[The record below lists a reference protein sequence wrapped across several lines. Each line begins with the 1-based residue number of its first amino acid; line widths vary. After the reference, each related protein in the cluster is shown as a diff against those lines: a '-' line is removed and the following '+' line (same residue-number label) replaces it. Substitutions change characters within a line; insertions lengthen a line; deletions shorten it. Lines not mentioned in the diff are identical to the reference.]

1 MGPTGAYTAIHRA
14 NFWWLNDRCG
24 NVFSERYFF
33 KCLNLSLHSKPF
45 PLGNAPAV
53 LWKLF
58 SALSVQLYETSTLSN
73 YNLSREIFLFY
84 YGSCCLLF
92 FSRKYWSLTMPR
104 SIKSDTAGKLHT
116 SHDSRA
122 LMVAVIAQIS
132 ISFCLLKWMI
142 LLAQVTIHR
151 PIILNEQLP
160 VDTFPICD
168 FFLKNPSSSASRTLP
183 FWNTHPLKLISP

>member
-1 MGPTGAYTAIHRA
+1 MVPTGAYTAIHRA

-45 PLGNAPAV
+45 PLGNVPAV

-116 SHDSRA
+116 SHDSRGPNGGSYSSN
-122 LMVAVIAQIS
+122 INQ
-132 ISFCLLKWMI
+132 
-142 LLAQVTIHR
+142 
-151 PIILNEQLP
+151 
-160 VDTFPICD
+160 
-168 FFLKNPSSSASRTLP
+168 FLFTEMDDSLSASDYP
-183 FWNTHPLKLISP
+183 SPHYP

>member
-1 MGPTGAYTAIHRA
+1 MFSPKATFSSPLIWVYIQRRFLWETCQW
-14 NFWWLNDRCG
+14 FCG
-24 NVFSERYFF
+24 NFF
-33 KCLNLSLHSKPF
+33 P
-45 PLGNAPAV
+45 
-53 LWKLF
+53 
-58 SALSVQLYETSTLSN
+58 ALSVGVYETSTLSN
-73 YNLSREIFLFY
+73 YNLSREIFLCY
-84 YGSCCLLF
+84 YGSRCLLF
-92 FSRKYWSLTMPR
+92 RSRHGSPTTRR
-104 SIKSDTAGKLHT
+104 SIKSDAAGKLRT
-116 SHDSRA
+116 SRDSRT

-183 FWNTHPLKLISP
+183 FWNTHPLELISP

>member
-1 MGPTGAYTAIHRA
+1 MET
-14 NFWWLNDRCG
+14 
-24 NVFSERYFF
+24 FF
-33 KCLNLSLHSKPF
+33 CP
-45 PLGNAPAV
+45 
-53 LWKLF
+53 WCMR
-58 SALSVQLYETSTLSN
+58 LYETSTLSN
-73 YNLSREIFLFY
+73 YNLSREIFLYY

-92 FSRKYWSLTMPR
+92 FLFFLYNLFIYLFCRKHRSLTMPR

-116 SHDSRA
+116 SCDSRA

-183 FWNTHPLKLISP
+183 FWNTHPLELISP

>member
-1 MGPTGAYTAIHRA
+1 
-14 NFWWLNDRCG
+14 
-24 NVFSERYFF
+24 
-33 KCLNLSLHSKPF
+33 
-45 PLGNAPAV
+45 
-53 LWKLF
+53 
-58 SALSVQLYETSTLSN
+58 
-73 YNLSREIFLFY
+73 
-84 YGSCCLLF
+84 
-92 FSRKYWSLTMPR
+92 MPR

-116 SHDSRA
+116 LHDSRA

-142 LLAQVTIHR
+142 LLAQVTIHC

-183 FWNTHPLKLISP
+183 FWNTHPLELISP

>member
-1 MGPTGAYTAIHRA
+1 M
-14 NFWWLNDRCG
+14 
-24 NVFSERYFF
+24 FSPKDTF
-33 KCLNLSLHSKPF
+33 S
-45 PLGNAPAV
+45 
-53 LWKLF
+53 
-58 SALSVQLYETSTLSN
+58 SALIWVYIQSRFLWETCQRSRGNFFLPLVCETSTLSN
-73 YNLSREIFLFY
+73 YNLSREIFLCY

-92 FSRKYWSLTMPR
+92 SSFFFFCCRKHRSLTMPR

-160 VDTFPICD
+160 VDTFHICD
-168 FFLKNPSSSASRTLP
+168 FFFKNPYSSASRTLP
-183 FWNTHPLKLISP
+183 FWNTHPLELISP